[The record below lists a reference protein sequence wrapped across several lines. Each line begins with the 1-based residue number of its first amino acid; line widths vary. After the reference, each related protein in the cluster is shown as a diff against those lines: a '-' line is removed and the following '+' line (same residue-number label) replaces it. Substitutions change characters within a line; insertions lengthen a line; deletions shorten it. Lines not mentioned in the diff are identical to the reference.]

1 MEQRKP
7 NRALA
12 AIATIIMLSI
22 CIMMVLFLGYAIGR
36 STVAEPRLSAE
47 TTLPLPE
54 VTGGI
59 RGEQF
64 GIDKN
69 INEETIDQYLGRED
83 AVYRDMRMLK
93 DPANYEAIEGDSYL
107 SGYVEGFEIVPYPY
121 IINVKGLPEAVGD
134 SYSGSTLFTEQ
145 ADGEI
150 VANYEESMEI
160 LETLFPRDKVIFLM
174 CGGGGYAGMTKDLL
188 VKLGWDKDKIYNVG
202 GYWSYAGSHDVKVK
216 CERNGKTVY
225 DFWKVPYHNLEIFD
239 DLTLVTNYEK

>member
-69 INEETIDQYLGRED
+69 INEETIDQYIGRED

-216 CERNGKTVY
+216 RERNGKTVY